1 MGQTHKEREKSLEI
15 AQNVDILSVADALG
29 MGLERSGRTYQWSK
43 HDSLKITPS
52 KNSFYWNSRSKGG
65 GSIQLVM
72 AVNECSYKEAVKF
85 INESE
90 LSEFKVQ
97 ALPPEKPFVYFLKED
112 KDLSKTKDY
121 LINERQLSKET
132 VDFFIEKN
140 VITQGKYKDKINN
153 HEETAIV
160 FKHTDLTG
168 KVKGMSYQGI
178 DAFPEIH
185 GDRLRLKRVYGDG
198 YYGLSVPI
206 GHVPKGKEISIDNP
220 LKIIAFEAPIDLM
233 SYYELNKNN
242 LNNVVLLAMNGFKKG
257 TLSTYIANSLG
268 SNLSDEKKQT
278 FLEDMQKMAKKKVP
292 FIQLTLA
299 VDNDKAGHN
308 FINEFDIDFIDVQ
321 TDLPPIKEG
330 VDKSDW
336 NEVLKETK
344 SVLKGDIVMDE
355 VPQSRTRLDISKGK
369 LARLEGE
376 FNSKVEQVYAHAAKT
391 NGQPMN
397 DKRGGY
403 RHIHQQEKKEDAV
416 FNSLK
421 EIKEQKKRVE
431 KLERQAELKEMGF
444 NRQGGLN
451 MIVENIPRIQEE
463 IEKSKRGES
472 LFSKTTI
479 RKYEKK
485 LNDLLITQA
494 ISKVA
499 NPQLKELVESG
510 KVTQWNKNPTIH
522 FVAGLRKVALELKP
536 TGELD
541 VSAKFPPKTDEEK
554 KIVSELLQKEVSLTQ
569 EKEQKADMKTN
580 EELSDYF
587 KVEFNETNP
596 MKGIVSLEGE
606 IVTLDLIEK
615 IKLFD
620 QSATNEPGYYKFF
633 FDEFKN
639 GEKVSQLRIDI
650 GDGIGRN
657 QKYYQQLEEKV
668 VTFPKKEVAEKDTET
683 SKKEHI
689 VPKKADSIE
698 KVDTENEVIPVSAT
712 STENT
717 EIDVP
722 ENKSMTYNFLV
733 SIEEGLNDTLNQMAL
748 TDSPTQN
755 YLTETEVKQ
764 LLSTH
769 LDKVEHLIQHF
780 SDSANQL
787 ENPTKEQTERIQKG
801 LRDTIKEVSNQ
812 FKEALKESLT
822 HKKNEIITFPKRKAD
837 EIRQHISTAFRSR
850 LLKINQSIQAFVDKV
865 DQKYK
870 DTEKL
875 YPDEKLENLITEGG
889 DISPDVTP
897 LEKNSD
903 TILIKDT
910 LEKELVPSEDMIQ
923 LGRNYSSLLAEMDDL
938 KEQISQSIS
947 QNPLLD
953 VSNLQ
958 QKLKINQDSIKEVG
972 EKLNKLRLPIN
983 PDKTMTSNIDT
994 VAKLSILVAQ
1004 RDSLLA
1010 ERDQW
1015 VSHPDFLNRKIEST
1029 NLESPLNQF
1038 KKCDAQIIAIDKLIV
1053 DLQNGKEVNS
1063 SEFLQTAR
1071 VEQLV
1076 TKEVIN
1082 KPVMEQIHAE
1092 TKDIKREEVL
1102 TDSDIK
1108 TLTDTVKDQRMMLLN
1123 PDVFK
1128 KYLDSTTKLHS
1139 YSPKNIQL
1147 IMSQFPEA
1155 TQVASENKWKQLG
1168 YELTADAKPIHVY
1181 APVVS
1186 EGEVDKKGDVQFYLK
1201 PVYDVSQ
1208 TTGKE
1213 NFQLFQLNE
1222 NDKEQVSKVIYGL
1235 TDNVTNKEL
1244 VNQIPVNSIGK
1255 NFNEIMKS
1263 YIDLTV
1269 EQSLKTTSQGLQRQF
1284 EVNAISYVIANHLG
1298 LESEKMYSLEELKQF
1313 NTSPN
1318 SMKNLDNSLITI
1330 SKHSDKLVQSI
1341 NQKVNGKAQ
1350 QKNKFEERVAEGQ
1363 AMNKQVERSRPTQ
1376 EQEQKQSL
1384 RR

>member
-90 LSEFKVQ
+90 LSEFKDQ

-299 VDNDKAGHN
+299 VDNDEAGHN
-308 FINEFDIDFIDVQ
+308 FINEFGIDFIDVQ
-321 TDLPPIKEG
+321 TDLPPNKVG
-330 VDKSDW
+330 KDKSDW
-336 NEVLKETK
+336 N
-344 SVLKGDIVMDE
+344 DI
-355 VPQSRTRLDISKGK
+355 
-369 LARLEGE
+369 
-376 FNSKVEQVYAHAAKT
+376 
-391 NGQPMN
+391 
-397 DKRGGY
+397 
-403 RHIHQQEKKEDAV
+403 
-416 FNSLK
+416 LK
-421 EIKEQKKRVE
+421 EIK
-431 KLERQAELKEMGF
+431 
-444 NRQGGLN
+444 
-451 MIVENIPRIQEE
+451 
-463 IEKSKRGES
+463 
-472 LFSKTTI
+472 
-479 RKYEKK
+479 
-485 LNDLLITQA
+485 
-494 ISKVA
+494 
-499 NPQLKELVESG
+499 
-510 KVTQWNKNPTIH
+510 
-522 FVAGLRKVALELKP
+522 
-536 TGELD
+536 
-541 VSAKFPPKTDEEK
+541 
-554 KIVSELLQKEVSLTQ
+554 Q
-569 EKEQKADMKTN
+569 EKGQKSVMEN
-580 EELSDYF
+580 EKNEGLSDYF
-587 KVEFNETNP
+587 QVEFNETNLES
-596 MKGIVSLEGE
+596 GIVSFKGE
-606 IVTLDLIEK
+606 IVTPDLIEK

-620 QSATNEPGYYKFF
+620 NAAATAQAGYYKFY
-633 FDEFKN
+633 FDEFIN
-639 GEKVSQLRIDI
+639 GEKVNHIRMDV
-650 GDGIGRN
+650 GDGVSRN
-657 QKYYQQLEEKV
+657 HTMYKYLEEKAV
-668 VTFPKKEVAEKDTET
+668 KIPAKEVMSEIKEK
-683 SKKEHI
+683 
-689 VPKKADSIE
+689 
-698 KVDTENEVIPVSAT
+698 EVI
-712 STENT
+712 TE
-717 EIDVP
+717 D
-722 ENKSMTYNFLV
+722 KGMTINYLV
-733 SIEEGLNDTLNQMAL
+733 SFENDLKDSLNQMAV
-748 TDSPTQN
+748 SEGPTEH
-755 YLTETEVKQ
+755 YLTETEVNN

-769 LDKVEHLIQHF
+769 LDKVDHLIQHF
-780 SDSANQL
+780 SSSVDQL
-787 ENPTKEQTERIQKG
+787 EKPTQKQVENLQQG
-801 LRDTIKEVSNQ
+801 LRATIKEISIQ
-812 FKEALKESLT
+812 FKMALAESLN
-822 HKKNEIITFPKRKAD
+822 HKKEQVLSYPRKKA
-837 EIRQHISTAFRSR
+837 EAIRSAISTSFKNR
-850 LLKINQSIQAFVDKV
+850 LLQLNQSIQKLVDTVDK
-865 DQKYK
+865 KYNESK
-870 DTEKL
+870 DFEPGKEEQLQQTKSENNSPEEEEL
-875 YPDEKLENLITEGG
+875 NTVSELASDEKKVDEQQVPNETVIKLGRDYSLLIVESEELKKNIIQLINKNPLS
-889 DISPDVTP
+889 DISD
-897 LEKNSD
+897 
-903 TILIKDT
+903 
-910 LEKELVPSEDMIQ
+910 
-923 LGRNYSSLLAEMDDL
+923 
-938 KEQISQSIS
+938 
-947 QNPLLD
+947 
-953 VSNLQ
+953 LQ
-958 QKLKINQDSIKEVG
+958 QKLNINQDNIKKIG
-972 EKLNKLRLPIN
+972 EKIDKNRMPVDI
-983 PDKTMTSNIDT
+983 DKTVTSNIDT

-1244 VNQIPVNSIGK
+1244 INQIPVNSIGK

-1318 SMKNLDNSLITI
+1318 SMKNLDNSLKTI